1 MLAFSFLSPFFV
13 NNELPSSA
21 HFNLKTFSM
30 DKSSAQVGEPVTVY
44 VQLFDLNMFDHAC
57 HRYMPTSFYFKLWL
71 SSVDI
76 NIPNN

>member
-1 MLAFSFLSPFFV
+1 
-13 NNELPSSA
+13 
-21 HFNLKTFSM
+21 M
-30 DKSSAQVGEPVTVY
+30 DKSSAQVGELVTVY
-44 VQLFDLNMFDHAC
+44 VQLLDLNMFDHAF